1 MPRSPTELRQTL
13 RPTQTRRTGIK
24 VDVAFWT
31 SFCSPV
37 KICAFSMQADGAA
50 DIDTRT
56 ACPHAKPNSKNQLR
70 NDAVLELN
78 RNPKRG
84 LPKRSGLTANDSPL
98 VRCEIITTRRMPFC
112 RAPTAEECGL
122 SAPHQAQRL
131 GGILSAAGNFH

>member
-50 DIDTRT
+50 DRY
-56 ACPHAKPNSKNQLR
+56 
-70 NDAVLELN
+70 
-78 RNPKRG
+78 
-84 LPKRSGLTANDSPL
+84 ANCVSA
-98 VRCEIITTRRMPFC
+98 RKTKQQK
-112 RAPTAEECGL
+112 
-122 SAPHQAQRL
+122 SAPQ
-131 GGILSAAGNFH
+131 